1 MYEEIRDAL
10 QESPKYMAIVNSYG
24 DNETTKTNFEINGA
38 INLRKIYELELQ
50 LLNEKNEKRKRDQQ
64 MENIFKLDK
73 KTELNQNSV
82 KLIENEEN
90 QSVNYSDLSIKKSM
104 EKSELD
110 FSRIVDLN
118 NGIGMFGFT
127 KKKKQLS
134 QISNFFNRW

>member
-73 KTELNQNSV
+73 KTELNQSSV

-118 NGIGMFGFT
+118 NGIGMFGFS
-127 KKKKQLS
+127 KKKTV
-134 QISNFFNRW
+134 ISNFKLFQ